1 MTTIKYLHH
10 VPGRLR
16 IKGSQ
21 FHCDGD
27 CARRAV
33 ALLQATEGVE
43 LVRINPRAGSL
54 TVHYDPSARNH
65 TELLAA
71 LEEAGC
77 MQCAPAPAAPRTAT
91 DRGAARSDNVAG
103 VFGKALVGALAQR
116 TATRLIGAL
125 L

>member
-27 CARRAV
+27 CARQAV
-33 ALLQATEGVE
+33 ALLQATDGVE
-43 LVRINPRAGSL
+43 EVRVNARAGSL
-54 TVHYDPSARNH
+54 TVLYDPSARTH

-71 LEEAGC
+71 LEQAGC
-77 MQCAPAPAAPRTAT
+77 LNCAGLPAAPKAGAVRNGQKT
-91 DRGAARSDNVAG
+91 DLAG
-103 VFGKALVGALAQR
+103 TFGKALVGALAQR